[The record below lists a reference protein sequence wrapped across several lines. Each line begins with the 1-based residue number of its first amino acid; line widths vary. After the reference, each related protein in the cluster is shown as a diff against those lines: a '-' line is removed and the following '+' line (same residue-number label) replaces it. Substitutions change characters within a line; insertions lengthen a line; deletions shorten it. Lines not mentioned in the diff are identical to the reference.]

1 MFVIIFILIILLAG
15 CDISKQYELE
25 VKMPELPEHIKEC
38 YGDIKFELKYPGL
51 SMGQAALSPGQV
63 CYTGELQSPKV
74 GSRYL
79 RSLGQAPV
87 YADLAPGSSVFIT
100 ASVSIF
106 PVVATP
112 YIYLESDNSTKK
124 EYIPCYPAGGIFP
137 ESGKD
142 SALLLKWE
150 DGFAAEIIYRMVNNG
165 YNLESFNLGRFKNYL
180 LEKSEGNPWIFDE
193 ENIVYALSFDI
204 FNANFVK
211 KKNTRTIALQ
221 IPFGTS
227 GGKGWRLSNL
237 IDPRFFEEDNGMII
251 LGDIPERN
259 VFILSD
265 TGKEY
270 AQLFI
275 DSAGWYAYFSNSTK
289 ILSGRW

>member
-1 MFVIIFILIILLAG
+1 MFVIIFILIIFLAG

-38 YGDIKFELKYPGL
+38 YGDVKFELKYPRF
-51 SMGQAALSPGQV
+51 SSGQAHFSGV
-63 CYTGELQSPKV
+63 E
-74 GSRYL
+74 
-79 RSLGQAPV
+79 QAPV
-87 YADLAPGSSVFIT
+87 YADLDPGSSVFIT

-112 YIYLESDNSTKK
+112 YIYLESGNSTKK

-165 YNLESFNLGRFKNYL
+165 YNLESFNIGRFKNYL
-180 LEKSEGNPWIFDE
+180 FEKSEGNPWIFDE

-211 KKNTRTIALQ
+211 KKNTRTIILE
-221 IPFGTS
+221 IPLGASGTSGAS

-237 IDPRFFEEDNGMII
+237 CDTRFFEEDNGMII

-275 DSAGWYAYFSNSTK
+275 DNAGWHAYFSNSTK